1 MDDSHSLDALANI
14 LNDVAE
20 KPYDVLTHAR
30 HIRLTQSLEGM
41 EPEVTSAMEMMTQ
54 FLAAGEEVWLPLINA
69 KMQELDLD
77 TEEGVVELLALYTR
91 AESDYM
97 CALLVSYFICLGL
110 TIFSYSNTP
119 ETFGISH

>member
-1 MDDSHSLDALANI
+1 MNDSHSLDALANI

-20 KPYDVLTHAR
+20 KPYDALTHVR

-97 CALLVSYFICLGL
+97 CALLVPYLICLGL
-110 TIFSYSNTP
+110 TIFSNSNTP
-119 ETFGISH
+119 KTFGISH

>member
-20 KPYDVLTHAR
+20 NPYDAPTHAR
-30 HIRLTQSLEGM
+30 HIRLTQSMEGM
-41 EPEVTSAMEMMTQ
+41 ESEITSAMDMMTQ
-54 FLAAGEEVWLPLINA
+54 FLAAGEDIWFPLINA

-77 TEEGVVELLALYTR
+77 TEEGVVELLTLYTR

-97 CALLVSYFICLGL
+97 CALLISYFISFVW
-110 TIFSYSNTP
+110 T
-119 ETFGISH
+119 

>member
-1 MDDSHSLDALANI
+1 MDDSHSLDALTNI
-14 LNDVAE
+14 LNAVAE
-20 KPYDVLTHAR
+20 KPYDAPIHAR
-30 HIRLTQSLEGM
+30 HIRLTQSLEGL

-54 FLAAGEEVWLPLINA
+54 FLAAGEEVWLPLINS

-97 CALLVSYFICLGL
+97 CALL
-110 TIFSYSNTP
+110 
-119 ETFGISH
+119 

>member
-1 MDDSHSLDALANI
+1 MDDSHSLDALADI
-14 LNDVAE
+14 LNDVVE
-20 KPYDVLTHAR
+20 KPYDAPTHAR

-41 EPEVTSAMEMMTQ
+41 ESEITSAMEMMTQ
-54 FLAAGEEVWLPLINA
+54 FLAAGEEIWLPLINA

-97 CALLVSYFICLGL
+97 CALLVSYFICLIL

>member
-1 MDDSHSLDALANI
+1 MDETDSLDALANI
-14 LNDVAE
+14 LNDIAE
-20 KPYDVLTHAR
+20 KPYDPHIHAT

-41 EPEVTSAMEMMTQ
+41 ESEVTSAMEMMTQ

-69 KMQELDLD
+69 KMRELDLD

-97 CALLVSYFICLGL
+97 CTLLVSYPIYLGL
-110 TIFSYSNTP
+110 KIFSNFNTS
-119 ETFGISH
+119 ETSRIPH

>member
-1 MDDSHSLDALANI
+1 MDDTQSLDALANI

-20 KPYDVLTHAR
+20 KPYDVPTHAR

-41 EPEVTSAMEMMTQ
+41 ESEVTSAMEMMIQ
-54 FLAAGEEVWLPLINA
+54 FLAAGEEVWLPLIDA
-69 KMQELDLD
+69 KMRELDLD
-77 TEEGVVELLALYTR
+77 TKEGVVGLLAFYTR

-97 CALLVSYFICLGL
+97 CALLISYFICLGS
-110 TIFSYSNTP
+110 TIFSYFNTP

>member
-20 KPYDVLTHAR
+20 KPYDVPTHAR

-41 EPEVTSAMEMMTQ
+41 ESEINSAMEMMTQ
-54 FLAAGEEVWLPLINA
+54 FLAAGEEIWLPLINA
-69 KMQELDLD
+69 KMQEVDLD

-119 ETFGISH
+119 ESFGISY

>member
-1 MDDSHSLDALANI
+1 MNDSHSLDALANI

-20 KPYDVLTHAR
+20 KPYDAPTHAR
-30 HIRLTQSLEGM
+30 HIRLTQSSEGM
-41 EPEVTSAMEMMTQ
+41 ESEIISAMEMMTQ

-69 KMQELDLD
+69 MMQELDLD
-77 TEEGVVELLALYTR
+77 TEEGVVKLLALYTR

-97 CALLVSYFICLGL
+97 CALLIYYFICLGL